1 MVFRTVI
8 CFILI
13 YTAWSWGV
21 NALKCEITRWK
32 ALPIKHTDKLYFHF
46 SISLRGRSDTGRAFL
61 YFFQTN
67 NPICEIR
74 SAPVDCE

>member
-32 ALPIKHTDKLYFHF
+32 ALPIKHIDKLYFHF
-46 SISLRGRSDTGRAFL
+46 FYI
-61 YFFQTN
+61 
-67 NPICEIR
+67 P
-74 SAPVDCE
+74 